1 MHGDYYT
8 QGSENAYGGNQHKE
22 TKQGHLDYF

>member
-8 QGSENAYGGNQHKE
+8 QGSNAYGGNQHKE